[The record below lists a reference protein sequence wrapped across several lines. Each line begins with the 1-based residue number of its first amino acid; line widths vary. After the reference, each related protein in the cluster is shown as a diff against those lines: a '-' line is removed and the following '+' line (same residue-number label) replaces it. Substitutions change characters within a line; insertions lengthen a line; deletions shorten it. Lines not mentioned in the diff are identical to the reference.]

1 MSGYTSAY
9 LCDATENCIVIFV
22 NFIQSYINSDS
33 SHCHINL

>member
-22 NFIQSYINSDS
+22 ITTLFRVISIL
-33 SHCHINL
+33 ILVTVI